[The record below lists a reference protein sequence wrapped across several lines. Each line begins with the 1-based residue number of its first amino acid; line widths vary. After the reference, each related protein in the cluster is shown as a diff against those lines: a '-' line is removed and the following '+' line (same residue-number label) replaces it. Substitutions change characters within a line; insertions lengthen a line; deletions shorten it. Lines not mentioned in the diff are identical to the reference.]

1 MPKSRFIFLLIVPA
15 ILLANC
21 VNPGTPEPKTL
32 ADYRMST
39 DEPDPPAM
47 TQTVQAEIKGRI
59 PPGDCPVTPAEV
71 SSFEAPEPFSST
83 PPWPN
88 FFWYGSEHL
97 WTVLPTEGSWSQL
110 PLNPEGYTQKIMWW
124 SNQFVLQNEL
134 EPALV
139 VTGERLDAKAPPLK
153 FYGATNAFA
162 DDIGEAMLTGVDF
175 PTHGCWKVT
184 GQYKK
189 SELSFVVWIAP

>member
-1 MPKSRFIFLLIVPA
+1 MSKSRFIFLLILPA
-15 ILLANC
+15 ILLASCANL
-21 VNPGTPEPKTL
+21 TITEPKTL
-32 ADYRMST
+32 EDYRMST
-39 DEPDPPAM
+39 DEPDPLAM
-47 TQTVQAEIKGRI
+47 TQTAQAEIDGRI
-59 PPGDCPVTPAEV
+59 APADCPVTTAKS
-71 SSFEAPEPFSST
+71 SSFKAPSPYS
-83 PPWPN
+83 PNAPWEG
-88 FFWYGSEHL
+88 FFWFGSESL
-97 WTVLPTEGSWSQL
+97 WTVLPVDGVWAQL

-124 SNQFVLQNEL
+124 SNQFVLQDEL

-139 VTGERLDAKAPPLK
+139 VTGERLDEKAPPLK

-162 DDIGEAMLTGVDF
+162 NDIGEAMLTGVDF